1 MLLGR
6 FFVGTGMGLSP
17 PVAALYVSEVSP
29 AFVRGTYGSFTQI
42 ATCLGLMG
50 ALFIGIPAK
59 DIVGW
64 WRVCFWV
71 SAIPA
76 AVLAVLMEFCAES
89 PHWLFKRGRIAEAE
103 IEFEKLLGGSHFKSA
118 VSELSKS
125 DRGDEADAVKFSELF
140 YGRHFKVVF
149 IGSTLFALQQLS
161 GINAVFYFSSAVFRS
176 VGVPSDI
183 ANICVGIANLSGTQF
198 IGVFLSGLLVKEG
211 HQVSTLLF
219 TF

>member
-1 MLLGR
+1 ML
-6 FFVGTGMGLSP
+6 F
-17 PVAALYVSEVSP
+17 
-29 AFVRGTYGSFTQI
+29 SFTNQLQI
-42 ATCLGLMG
+42 QT
-50 ALFIGIPAK
+50 I
-59 DIVGW
+59 W

-125 DRGDEADAVKFSELF
+125 DRGDEADALKFSELF

-183 ANICVGIANLSGTQF
+183 ANICVGIANLSVYWCVFVGTSCKRRPPDF
-198 IGVFLSGLLVKEG
+198 CYFEDIDWLIHSLSRFVKGTRPYMFPILCWLEHLG
-211 HQVSTLLF
+211 GEVCIR
-219 TF
+219 